1 MATKKH
7 KAPGRGTLLKNI
19 FLCLF
24 VAIFLIVN
32 CSVVKESTSTIP
44 IKTEEKKEKKEKK
57 QETPVVKKPPARAD
71 KKDKKIQT
79 DLFKKTIISKPA
91 KKYKG
96 EPGDFIFYKADLE
109 NVLLFFAKQ
118 YKLNIVIDPGI
129 KGEVTCRMI
138 QVPWDQALD
147 VILRQQG
154 LAMMQDGRIVR
165 ATELK

>member
-1 MATKKH
+1 MTA
-7 KAPGRGTLLKNI
+7 LKTI
-19 FLCLF
+19 ILCLF
-24 VAIFLIVN
+24 VAGFLIVN
-32 CSVVKESTSTIP
+32 GPGVELSANNIQT
-44 IKTEEKKEKKEKK
+44 KTEEKKEKKEKIQK
-57 QETPVVKKPPARAD
+57 KLIKKKKPTQTVPKNQTKSD
-71 KKDKKIQT
+71 KY
-79 DLFKKTIISKPA
+79 KTKSISKPS

-118 YKLNIVIDPGI
+118 YKLNIIIDPGI

-154 LAMMQDGRIVR
+154 LAMMQDGRIIR

>member
-7 KAPGRGTLLKNI
+7 KAPGRGALLKNI
-19 FLCLF
+19 IVCLF
-24 VAIFLIVN
+24 AAVFFMVN
-32 CSVVKESTSTIP
+32 CPVVKGSTNTIQT
-44 IKTEEKKEKKEKK
+44 KTEEKKEKKEK
-57 QETPVVKKPPARAD
+57 D
-71 KKDKKIQT
+71 KKAKKIQP
-79 DLFKKTIISKPA
+79 DLFKKKTLSKPA

-154 LAMMQDGRIVR
+154 LAMMRDGKVIR
-165 ATELK
+165 ATALK

>member
-7 KAPGRGTLLKNI
+7 KKHKNPGKGTFLKNI
-19 FLCLF
+19 IMCLLCFFAVNFLT
-24 VAIFLIVN
+24 VN
-32 CSVVKESTSTIP
+32 RWAVELSADTIQA
-44 IKTEEKKEKKEKK
+44 KTEEKKEKKEK
-57 QETPVVKKPPARAD
+57 D
-71 KKDKKIQT
+71 KKDKKVQS
-79 DLFKKTIISKPA
+79 DLFKKKILSKPG

-96 EPGDFIFYKADLE
+96 DPGDFIFYKADLE

-154 LAMMQDGRIVR
+154 LAMMRDGKVIR
-165 ATELK
+165 ATALIKK

>member
-1 MATKKH
+1 
-7 KAPGRGTLLKNI
+7 
-19 FLCLF
+19 
-24 VAIFLIVN
+24 
-32 CSVVKESTSTIP
+32 
-44 IKTEEKKEKKEKK
+44 
-57 QETPVVKKPPARAD
+57 
-71 KKDKKIQT
+71 
-79 DLFKKTIISKPA
+79 LFKKKILSKPA

-147 VILRQQG
+147 VILGQQG
-154 LAMMQDGRIVR
+154 LAMMQDGKVIR
-165 ATELK
+165 ATALIKNNHK